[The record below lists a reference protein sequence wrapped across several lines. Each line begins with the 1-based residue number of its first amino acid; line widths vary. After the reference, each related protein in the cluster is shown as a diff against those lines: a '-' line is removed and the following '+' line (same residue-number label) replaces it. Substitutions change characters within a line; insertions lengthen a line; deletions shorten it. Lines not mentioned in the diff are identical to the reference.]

1 MASAVRQPS
10 RIQPA
15 DLVGSVQ
22 RALRVLEI
30 VASRP
35 DGLTA
40 KAVARRLGVAL
51 STTYNLLNTLA
62 AEGYVARLEGGRGY
76 VLGDQALA
84 LSRGLH
90 HASGPSRTIDLEAP
104 CSR

>member
-1 MASAVRQPS
+1 MARASQAS
-10 RIQPA
+10 RIRPT

-22 RALRVLEI
+22 RALRVLET
-30 VASRP
+30 VASNP
-35 DGLTA
+35 EGLTP
-40 KAVARRLGVAL
+40 KAVARRLGLAL

-76 VLGDQALA
+76 VLGDRVWV
-84 LSRGLH
+84 LSRSVH
-90 HASGPSRTIDLEAP
+90 QAPGPTRPIDTEAP

>member
-1 MASAVRQPS
+1 MSSAVHQPS

-90 HASGPSRTIDLEAP
+90 HAAGPGRAIDLEAP